1 MCSNNSTGGIA
12 MGYIIISL
20 FVLAAL
26 LFAVSFF
33 LKDPYKELREEIDQL
48 TIQQIQDLY
57 QIKKKLKV
65 LEEELL
71 VNDTTLEK
79 QTSFNTG
86 KNQIHDIIKNQVWSL
101 AQQGMDINQIAKQS
115 SLSNKEVQEIINEF
129 VDKGQIV

>member
-1 MCSNNSTGGIA
+1 
-12 MGYIIISL
+12 MGYIITSL

-26 LFAVSFF
+26 LFAISFF
-33 LKDPYKELREEIDQL
+33 MKDPYKELREEIDQL

-71 VNDTTLEK
+71 VNDTNLEK
-79 QTSFNTG
+79 HSSFNTG
-86 KNQIHDIIKNQVWSL
+86 KKQIHDIIKNQVWSL

-115 SLSNKEVQEIINEF
+115 SLTNQEVQEIINEF

>member
-1 MCSNNSTGGIA
+1 
-12 MGYIIISL
+12 MGSIIISL
-20 FVLAAL
+20 IVLAAL
-26 LFAVSFF
+26 LFALSFF

-71 VNDTTLEK
+71 VGDTNLDK

-86 KNQIHDIIKNQVWSL
+86 KKQIHDIIKNQVWSL
-101 AQQGMDINQIAKQS
+101 AQQGMDLNQIAKQS
-115 SLSNKEVQEIINEF
+115 SLSTQEVQEIINEF

>member
-1 MCSNNSTGGIA
+1 

-26 LFAVSFF
+26 LFAISFL

-71 VNDTTLEK
+71 VSDTTLEK
-79 QTSFNTG
+79 QSSFNTG
-86 KNQIHDIIKNQVWSL
+86 KKQIHDIIKNQVWSL

-115 SLSNKEVQEIINEF
+115 SLTNQEVQEIINEF

>member
-1 MCSNNSTGGIA
+1 
-12 MGYIIISL
+12 MGSIILIL
-20 FVLAAL
+20 VALAAL
-26 LFAVSFF
+26 LFGLSFF

-48 TIQQIQDLY
+48 TIQQIQDFY

-71 VNDTTLEK
+71 VNDSILEK
-79 QTSFNTG
+79 QSSFTSG
-86 KNQIHDIIKNQVWSL
+86 KKQIHDIIKNQVWSL

-115 SLSNKEVQEIINEF
+115 SLSNQEVQEIISEF

>member
-1 MCSNNSTGGIA
+1 
-12 MGYIIISL
+12 MGYIITSL
-20 FVLAAL
+20 IVLAVL
-26 LFAVSFF
+26 LFALSFF

-71 VNDTTLEK
+71 VNDTILEK
-79 QTSFNTG
+79 QSSFNTG
-86 KNQIHDIIKNQVWSL
+86 KKQIHEIIKNQVWSL
-101 AQQGMDINQIAKQS
+101 AQQGMDINQIARQS
-115 SLSNKEVQEIINEF
+115 SLTSQEVQEIINEF

>member
-1 MCSNNSTGGIA
+1 

-26 LFAVSFF
+26 LFAISFF

-79 QTSFNTG
+79 QSSFNTG

-115 SLSNKEVQEIINEF
+115 SLTNQEVQEIINEF
-129 VDKGQIV
+129 VDKGQII

>member
-1 MCSNNSTGGIA
+1 MSWPRFFSQFL
-12 MGYIIISL
+12 S
-20 FVLAAL
+20 
-26 LFAVSFF
+26 F

-79 QTSFNTG
+79 QSSFNTG

-115 SLSNKEVQEIINEF
+115 SLTNQEVQEIINEF

>member
-1 MCSNNSTGGIA
+1 
-12 MGYIIISL
+12 MGYIILSL
-20 FVLAAL
+20 IALAAI
-26 LFAVSFF
+26 LFILSFF

-71 VNDTTLEK
+71 VNDSILEK
-79 QTSFNTG
+79 RSSFNTG
-86 KNQIHDIIKNQVWSL
+86 KKQIHDIIKNQVWSL
-101 AQQGMDINQIAKQS
+101 AQQGMDLNQIAKQS
-115 SLSNKEVQEIINEF
+115 SLSTHEVQEIINEF

>member
-1 MCSNNSTGGIA
+1 
-12 MGYIIISL
+12 MGYIVLSL
-20 FVLAAL
+20 IVLAAI
-26 LFAVSFF
+26 LFALSFF

-71 VNDTTLEK
+71 VNDSILDK
-79 QTSFNTG
+79 QSSFNTG
-86 KNQIHDIIKNQVWSL
+86 KKQIHNIIKNQVWSL
-101 AQQGMDINQIAKQS
+101 AQQGMDLNQIAKQS
-115 SLSNKEVQEIINEF
+115 SLSTQEVQEIINEF

>member
-1 MCSNNSTGGIA
+1 

-26 LFAVSFF
+26 LFAISFF

>member
-1 MCSNNSTGGIA
+1 

-26 LFAVSFF
+26 LFAISFF

-79 QTSFNTG
+79 QSSFNTG

-115 SLSNKEVQEIINEF
+115 SLTNQEVQEIINEF

>member
-1 MCSNNSTGGIA
+1 

-20 FVLAAL
+20 VALAAL
-26 LFAVSFF
+26 LFGLSFF

-71 VNDTTLEK
+71 VNDSILEK
-79 QTSFNTG
+79 QSSFTSG
-86 KNQIHDIIKNQVWSL
+86 KKQIHDIIKNQVWSL

-115 SLSNKEVQEIINEF
+115 SLSNQEVQEIISEF

>member
-1 MCSNNSTGGIA
+1 

-26 LFAVSFF
+26 LFAISFF

-71 VNDTTLEK
+71 VNDTPLEK
-79 QTSFNTG
+79 QSSFNSG
-86 KNQIHDIIKNQVWSL
+86 KIQIHDIIKNQVWSL
-101 AQQGMDINQIAKQS
+101 AQQGMDINQIAKLS
-115 SLSNKEVQEIINEF
+115 SLTNKEVQEIINEF

>member
-1 MCSNNSTGGIA
+1 

-26 LFAVSFF
+26 LFAISFF

-71 VNDTTLEK
+71 VNDTALDK
-79 QTSFNTG
+79 QSSFNTG
-86 KNQIHDIIKNQVWSL
+86 KKQIHDIIKNQVWSL
-101 AQQGMDINQIAKQS
+101 AQQGMDISQIAKQS
-115 SLSNKEVQEIINEF
+115 SLTNQEVQEIINEF

>member
-1 MCSNNSTGGIA
+1 

-26 LFAVSFF
+26 LFAISFF

-79 QTSFNTG
+79 QSSFNTG

-115 SLSNKEVQEIINEF
+115 SLTNQEVQEIINEF
-129 VDKGQIV
+129 VDEGQIV

>member
-1 MCSNNSTGGIA
+1 
-12 MGYIIISL
+12 MGSIILIL
-20 FVLAAL
+20 VALAAL
-26 LFAVSFF
+26 LFGLSFF

-71 VNDTTLEK
+71 VNDSILEK
-79 QTSFNTG
+79 QSSFTSG
-86 KNQIHDIIKNQVWSL
+86 KKQIHDIIKNQVWSL

-115 SLSNKEVQEIINEF
+115 SLSNQEVQEIISEF

>member
-1 MCSNNSTGGIA
+1 
-12 MGYIIISL
+12 MGYMIIIL

-26 LFAVSFF
+26 LFAISFF

-71 VNDTTLEK
+71 VNDTTLDK
-79 QTSFNTG
+79 QSSFNTG
-86 KNQIHDIIKNQVWSL
+86 KNQIHAIIKNQVWSL
-101 AQQGMDINQIAKQS
+101 AQQGMNINQIAKQS

>member
-1 MCSNNSTGGIA
+1 
-12 MGYIIISL
+12 MGSIILIL
-20 FVLAAL
+20 VALAAL
-26 LFAVSFF
+26 LFGLSFF

-57 QIKKKLKV
+57 HIKKKLKV

-71 VNDTTLEK
+71 VNDSILEK
-79 QTSFNTG
+79 QSSFTSG
-86 KNQIHDIIKNQVWSL
+86 KKQIHDIIKNQVWSL

-115 SLSNKEVQEIINEF
+115 SLSNQEVQEIISEF

>member
-1 MCSNNSTGGIA
+1 
-12 MGYIIISL
+12 MGYLIISL

-26 LFAVSFF
+26 LFAISFF

>member
-1 MCSNNSTGGIA
+1 

-26 LFAVSFF
+26 LFALSFF

-71 VNDTTLEK
+71 VNDSTLEK
-79 QTSFNTG
+79 QSSFSTG
-86 KNQIHDIIKNQVWSL
+86 KKQIHDIIKNQVWSL

-115 SLSNKEVQEIINEF
+115 SLTNQEVQEIINEF

>member
-1 MCSNNSTGGIA
+1 
-12 MGYIIISL
+12 MGSIIISL
-20 FVLAAL
+20 VALAAL
-26 LFAVSFF
+26 LLGLSFF

-71 VNDTTLEK
+71 VNDSIMEK
-79 QTSFNTG
+79 QSSFNSG
-86 KNQIHDIIKNQVWSL
+86 KKQIHDIIKNQVWSL

-115 SLSNKEVQEIINEF
+115 SLSNQEVQDIINEF

>member
-1 MCSNNSTGGIA
+1 

-20 FVLAAL
+20 VVLATL
-26 LFAVSFF
+26 LFALSFF

-71 VNDTTLEK
+71 VGDTNLDR
-79 QTSFNTG
+79 QSSFNTG
-86 KNQIHDIIKNQVWSL
+86 KKQIHEIIKNQVWSL
-101 AQQGMDINQIAKQS
+101 AQQGMDLNQIAKQS
-115 SLSNKEVQEIINEF
+115 SLSTQEVQEIINEF

>member
-1 MCSNNSTGGIA
+1 
-12 MGYIIISL
+12 MGSIIIIL
-20 FVLAAL
+20 VALAAL
-26 LFAVSFF
+26 LFGLSFF

-71 VNDTTLEK
+71 VNDSILEK
-79 QTSFNTG
+79 QSSFTSG
-86 KNQIHDIIKNQVWSL
+86 KKQIHDIIKNQVWSL

-115 SLSNKEVQEIINEF
+115 SLSNQEVQEIISEF

>member
-1 MCSNNSTGGIA
+1 

-26 LFAVSFF
+26 LFAISFF

-71 VNDTTLEK
+71 VNDTALDK
-79 QTSFNTG
+79 QSSFNTG
-86 KNQIHDIIKNQVWSL
+86 KKQIHDIIKNQVWSL

-115 SLSNKEVQEIINEF
+115 SLTNQEVQEIINEF

>member
-1 MCSNNSTGGIA
+1 
-12 MGYIIISL
+12 MGSIIIIL
-20 FVLAAL
+20 VALAAL
-26 LFAVSFF
+26 LFGLSFF

-71 VNDTTLEK
+71 VNDSILEK
-79 QTSFNTG
+79 QSSFTSG
-86 KNQIHDIIKNQVWSL
+86 KKQIHDIIKNQVWSL

-115 SLSNKEVQEIINEF
+115 SLSNQEVQEIINEF

>member
-1 MCSNNSTGGIA
+1 
-12 MGYIIISL
+12 MGYIIITL

-26 LFAVSFF
+26 LFAISFF

-71 VNDTTLEK
+71 VNDTPLEK
-79 QTSFNTG
+79 QSSFNTG
-86 KNQIHDIIKNQVWSL
+86 KTQIHDIIKNQVWSL

-115 SLSNKEVQEIINEF
+115 SLTNKEVQEIINEF

>member
-1 MCSNNSTGGIA
+1 
-12 MGYIIISL
+12 MGSIIISL
-20 FVLAAL
+20 VALAAL
-26 LFAVSFF
+26 LFGLSFF

-71 VNDTTLEK
+71 VNDSILEK
-79 QTSFNTG
+79 QSSFTSG
-86 KNQIHDIIKNQVWSL
+86 KKQIHDIIKNQVWSL

-115 SLSNKEVQEIINEF
+115 SLSNQEVQDIINEF